1 MNLAPGTTFT
11 VDDESTHGYT
21 FTVRQVIDGTDM
33 RILSCDS
40 LHRKEPSIEPV
51 VWGFPE
57 CAIDAWTAAGQLRI
71 GHEQQEFRP
80 RKTKR
85 MVPVRA

>member
-33 RILSCDS
+33 RILSCDAVEKRGRQTMP
-40 LHRKEPSIEPV
+40 LI
-51 VWGFPE
+51 WGFPE
-57 CAIDAWTAAGQLRI
+57 PAIDAWEAKGSVKVKL
-71 GHEQQEFRP
+71 
-80 RKTKR
+80 
-85 MVPVRA
+85 